1 MKQIFN
7 YKNATVADME
17 EIWVD
22 YPRYP
27 ERYQVSSLGRVRSK
41 SYLKVGRNE
50 YKEFSFITKP
60 RILQPFKN
68 EQGYL
73 QMRLQVDGY
82 KFTERVHRMV
92 AETFIPNPEGK
103 DTVNHINSIRDDN
116 RLSNLEWNTQQE
128 NIQHCYDSGNKT
140 NKGEAHSRAILTED
154 IVRRARAMYKE
165 GISVKKI
172 ASFFSVREDTISS
185 AISGKNWGH
194 VK

>member
-7 YKNATVADME
+7 YKNATIADLE
-17 EIWVD
+17 EIWAD

-50 YKEFSFITKP
+50 YREFSFITKP

-103 DTVNHINSIRDDN
+103 ETVNHINSIRDDN
-116 RLSNLEWNTQQE
+116 IISNLEWSTQQE
-128 NIQHCYDSGNKT
+128 NVQHSYDSESNS
-140 NKGEAHSRAILTED
+140 NKGDMHPRAILTED
-154 IVRRARAMYKE
+154 IVREARTLRKQGM
-165 GISVKKI
+165 
-172 ASFFSVREDTISS
+172 SVRNLAMIYGVKPDTMNA
-185 AISGKNWGH
+185 AITGKNWGH
-194 VK
+194 VV